1 MHCNPTVAIIVRRK
15 GALPFRFWRKNR
27 FLQFSVIVPG
37 LIHYFSHFTLSDPA
51 AFACSVVAEAAAT
64 DSSTSSSSVELSKSF
79 LQESVSYLLRT
90 ELALRLPSAFLLRV
104 HLEDELIGIG
114 S

>member
-1 MHCNPTVAIIVRRK
+1 MHCIPTVAIIVRRK
-15 GALPFRFWRKNR
+15 GALPLRLWRKNR

-37 LIHYFSHFTLSDPA
+37 LIHYCSHFKLSGPA
-51 AFACSVVAEAAAT
+51 AFACSVVAEAAAA
-64 DSSTSSSSVELSKSF
+64 DSSSSSSCGEFSKSF
-79 LQESVSYLLRT
+79 LQEYVSYLRRT
-90 ELALRLPSAFLLRV
+90 EFALRLPSAFLLRV